1 MEQIVVT
8 RKDGNTTYVLD
19 EHGTMVTSAK
29 QNISLLE
36 EDYVDIELLS
46 TTVPNVKLGD
56 HIDVFGRR
64 YNVNQL
70 PVVEKRGSR
79 NHIVK
84 VRFEGVQ
91 YSMARVTYMLSVDT
105 TSLTLQDVRG
115 NSLIGDIG
123 VFLSVMSANLNRVFP
138 GEWAVGVYPNG
149 TDADTLITFA
159 DNDNCLSVL
168 QTLCDVFDSEFDI
181 TTANG
186 VNYINIRER
195 NVVFPYPFK
204 YGKMNGLYELS
215 RSNSDSDN
223 IINKMYVYGGTKNL
237 AQNYLCDRLVL
248 RNKTKST
255 SFIKDDTQIALNG
268 VFEGVRVYDDIYPE
282 REGTLTSIDTS
293 NRLKV
298 TDSSMFDL
306 NEKWQDTAADY
317 AWWLS
322 LKGLTDTTEHYTNY
336 QDTVVNST
344 KYLMAGTS
352 AKLHFNSGNLA
363 GYDFEVT
370 SYDHSTHTFTLM
382 RQTDERGLELP
393 NDADSAFQAGVGDQY
408 TLTDIM
414 LPQSYIT
421 AAQQRLSAAAQADF
435 DKLCV
440 PRVKYELKID
450 ELYIKEHCPN
460 DVVAIDCGDYVTL
473 TDADFVGSS
482 TNVRVRRVER
492 NLMSRYEYVLELED
506 VSVYRERRRVSRKDA
521 IAERIEGNAFQL
533 QQVVTIRSIT
543 NDVDFNGHK
552 IVNAVVDKRYEA
564 PSNPEEGQIYYN
576 AFEKKAKVYDGYEFK
591 EIGPDIMNAYGTCS
605 DLEAN
610 NNKVVTPL
618 HGFKDAVPGGYLTVH
633 FVNGVRSNAT
643 MKVRKVGGGYTS
655 DLPIY
660 YNGSRI
666 TGGVIRAGDTAL
678 FTFSREFGIYG
689 EWVLLN
695 AQPFVPKHIEIE
707 FYSVDYDEYD
717 NYLYQP
723 AKIIQGGQMVEAYTE
738 DELVQ
743 LINEGNTIGVKVP
756 LGQSNGREWSC
767 YNDSTNR
774 HLNVTTYTI
783 NGNSLKFLRM
793 SLVTKEHPDYGEVW
807 REIVEFS
814 INN

>member
-1 MEQIVVT
+1 MEHITVT
-8 RKDGNTTYVLD
+8 RKDGSTTYVLND
-19 EHGTMVTSAK
+19 HGTMVSSAK
-29 QNISLLE
+29 QIRSLLE
-36 EDYVDIELLS
+36 EDYVDTELLS

-64 YNVNQL
+64 YTVNQL

-115 NSLIGDIG
+115 NSLIGDISA
-123 VFLSVMSANLNRVFP
+123 FLTVMVANLNRVFP
-138 GEWAVGVYPNG
+138 GQWAVGVYPGG
-149 TDADTLITFA
+149 TAGDTLITFEDDA
-159 DNDNCLSVL
+159 NCLSVL

-181 TTANG
+181 TTSNG

-195 NVVFPYPFK
+195 NAVFPYPFK

-237 AQNYLCDRLVL
+237 TQNYLCDRLVL

-268 VFEGVRVYDDIYPE
+268 VFEGVKVYDDIYPE

-370 SYDHSTHTFTLM
+370 SYDHSTHTITLK
-382 RQTDERGLELP
+382 RQTDERGLEIP
-393 NDADSAFQAGVGDQY
+393 NDDDAAFQAGVGDKY

-435 DKLCV
+435 DKVCV

-450 ELYIKEHCPN
+450 ELYIREHCPN
-460 DVVAIDCGDYVTL
+460 DVVAIDCGDYVTIA
-473 TDADFVGSS
+473 DADFVGSA

-492 NLMSRYEYVLELED
+492 NLQSRYEYVLELED
-506 VSVYRERRRVSRKDA
+506 VSVFRDRRRIVTRQEVESRKNNYDFDNPQNGA
-521 IAERIEGNAFQL
+521 TFTPSVDTNGN
-533 QQVVTIRSIT
+533 ISWT
-543 NDVDFNGHK
+543 NDKGLPNPPPRNIQGPPSCLVHK
-552 IVNAVVDKRYEA
+552 
-564 PSNPEEGQIYYN
+564 
-576 AFEKKAKVYDGYEFK
+576 
-591 EIGPDIMNAYGTCS
+591 DIS
-605 DLEAN
+605 
-610 NNKVVTPL
+610 
-618 HGFKDAVPGGYLTVH
+618 
-633 FVNGVRSNAT
+633 
-643 MKVRKVGGGYTS
+643 VGG
-655 DLPIY
+655 DIELDI
-660 YNGSRI
+660 
-666 TGGVIRAGDTAL
+666 GD
-678 FTFSREFGIYG
+678 SREYI
-689 EWVLLN
+689 
-695 AQPFVPKHIEIE
+695 HITLSKSSNICIN
-707 FYSVDYDEYD
+707 VNNGDE
-717 NYLYQP
+717 NYLLLDNDGKEAIVVYIESELQVIG
-723 AKIIQGGQMVEAYTE
+723 ASMIKVNISSYTQVKLIKDGGRLIATTS
-738 DELVQ
+738 Q
-743 LINEGNTIGVKVP
+743 L
-756 LGQSNGREWSC
+756 
-767 YNDSTNR
+767 
-774 HLNVTTYTI
+774 
-783 NGNSLKFLRM
+783 
-793 SLVTKEHPDYGEVW
+793 
-807 REIVEFS
+807 
-814 INN
+814 